1 MEQYPD
7 MLPQEQ
13 QEQYQ
18 EFYQEQQPT
27 PTNPKGKFSFV
38 WGIVSCTV
46 SLVLYI
52 LSIISISVIP
62 FWNMHVTSYVCL
74 ALGLGF
80 LILSIFTLIA
90 GIKGIHTN
98 PRTKAIIGTAF
109 SGQNILI
116 FFIIIIISIISI
128 CTHSAYDN
136 GMPFG
141 NCKYE
146 HFNDYDDI
154 YDDLYNNDDY

>member
-1 MEQYPD
+1 MEQYSD

-13 QEQYQ
+13 Q
-18 EFYQEQQPT
+18 QEQSQELYPEQQST

-38 WGIVSCTV
+38 WGIVSCAV

-52 LSIISISVIP
+52 LSILSVIP
-62 FWNMHVTSYVCL
+62 IESMHVISYVCL
-74 ALGLGF
+74 TLGIGF

-109 SGQNILI
+109 SGQNILV

-128 CTHSAYDN
+128 CTHSTYDSI
-136 GMPFG
+136 PFG
-141 NCKYE
+141 NCQYE

-154 YDDLYNNDDY
+154 YDDLYDNDDY